1 MRAGHSRNTV
11 IYIAVIAIATLS
23 HFSLL
28 AQDSTEEPRAWMHKA
43 RIGAYS
49 LTPDNADE
57 IVRKARSSWVYG
69 IEVDNDVPGRYET
82 LLNPTT
88 KLHAIQSVSKSAHQ
102 AGNRAYVYIA
112 GLECISAA
120 GDGQHTLAKDH
131 PDWLQRD
138 LSGKPAVFT
147 AGAAFWIKPGE
158 EDAWVSPYAPAWRAL
173 YMERIR
179 QIAATGI
186 DGIYIDIPYWM
197 THFTGWEDSWA
208 SFDDYTVAA
217 FKKSTGLDARQDIK
231 LGDFSDPAFRKWI
244 DFRIATITEFLVEI
258 RSNAIAVNPNI
269 AIIPEIFP
277 GYEESAAR
285 VGADIDQ
292 IYPKVDAIAHEYEF
306 GEGGDYIAAA
316 RTQFVW
322 NMYQA
327 GIRTFRAFAEDK
339 STWMLNYSW
348 DGAPPH
354 VDPREAML
362 NLAMSELMAGANV
375 WDAKGHVMSGSND
388 MPTRTKIF
396 QWIADHEDT
405 LSAPRLP
412 LGTIGVYFSE
422 TTRNYYPKEFVD
434 SYQGALLLLLRK
446 HIQFQIVTPRT
457 LQSFHGTTLILP
469 DVHLLDT
476 AEESSMRR
484 FYDAGGKLV
493 LNGQSA
499 KLLQNANLAVRFP
512 DDPGSRYLIA
522 AKSNL
527 QHATANS
534 ESDFLKSLDDR
545 FDISV
550 KAPEDLI
557 VHVAQVNQRPHFFF
571 ANFNGLQ
578 PGTVAAP
585 VPVENVHILAPLA
598 LGTTLHLLPFMGTST
613 VIQGVPSEGKV
624 DFTIPQIERGSIA
637 WITH

>member
-1 MRAGHSRNTV
+1 MRTGYFRNTI
-11 IYIAVIAIATLS
+11 IYVAVVGIAAHS
-23 HFSLL
+23 HFSLF
-28 AQDSTEEPRAWMHKA
+28 AQDSVEEPRAWMHQA
-43 RIGAYS
+43 RIGAYG
-49 LTPDNADE
+49 LTPDNADD

-88 KLHAIQSVSKSAHQ
+88 KLHAIQNVAKSAHQ

-120 GDGQHTLAKDH
+120 GEGEHTLAKEH
-131 PDWLQRD
+131 PDWLQRK
-138 LSGKPAVFT
+138 LSGEPAVFT
-147 AGAAFWIKPGE
+147 AGAAFWIRQGE

-173 YMERIR
+173 YLQRIR

-186 DGIYIDIPYWM
+186 DGIYVDIPYWM

-217 FKKSTGLDARQDIK
+217 FKKSTGLDARHDIK
-231 LGDFSDPAFRKWI
+231 LGDFNDPKFRKWI
-244 DFRIATITEFLVEI
+244 DFRITTITDFLAEI
-258 RSNAIAVNPNI
+258 RRNAIAVNPHI
-269 AIIPEIFP
+269 AVIPEIFP
-277 GYEESAAR
+277 GYEESAVR
-285 VGADIDQ
+285 VGADIYQ

-306 GEGGDYIAAA
+306 GDGEDYIAAA

-322 NMYQA
+322 NMYQV

-348 DGAPPH
+348 DGAPH
-354 VDPREAML
+354 ADPREAML

-388 MPTRTKIF
+388 MTTRTKIF
-396 QWIADHEDT
+396 KWIADHEDT
-405 LSAPRLP
+405 LSAPRVP

-434 SYQGALLLLLRK
+434 SYQGVLLLLLRK

-457 LQSFHGTTLILP
+457 LQSFHGATLVLP
-469 DVHLLDT
+469 DVRLLD
-476 AEESSMRR
+476 ASEESSMRR

-499 KLLQNANLAVRFP
+499 KLFQNANLAVRFP
-512 DDPGSRYLIA
+512 DDPGSHYLIA

-527 QHATANS
+527 QHATTNS
-534 ESDFLKSLDDR
+534 ESEFLKSLDDQ
-545 FDISV
+545 FNISV

-557 VHVAQVNQRPHFFF
+557 VHVAKVNQETHFFF
-571 ANFNGLQ
+571 ANFHGLQ

-585 VPVENVHILAPLA
+585 LPVENVHILAPLV
-598 LGTTLHLLPFMGTST
+598 LGTTLHILPFMGTST
-613 VIQGVPSEGKV
+613 VIQGTPSKGEV
-624 DFTIPQIERGSIA
+624 DFTIPKIERGSIA

>member
-1 MRAGHSRNTV
+1 MRAGRSRDTI
-11 IYIAVIAIATLS
+11 IYIAVVAITALS

-28 AQDSTEEPRAWMHKA
+28 AQDSTDDPRAWMRQV

-49 LTPDNADE
+49 LTPDNAGE
-57 IVRKARSSWVYG
+57 IVSKARSSWVYG
-69 IEVDNDVPGRYET
+69 IEVDNDVPGRYES
-82 LLNPTT
+82 LQDPTI
-88 KLHAIQSVSKSAHQ
+88 KLRAIQNVAKSAHQ
-102 AGNRAYVYIA
+102 AGNHAYVYIA

-120 GDGQHTLAKDH
+120 GDGQHTLAKEH
-131 PDWLQRD
+131 PDWLQRK
-138 LSGKPAVFT
+138 LSGEPAVFT
-147 AGAAFWIKPGE
+147 AGAAFWIKSDE
-158 EDAWVSPYAPAWRAL
+158 EDAWVSPYAPAWRTL
-173 YMERIR
+173 YMQRIR

-217 FKKSTGLDARQDIK
+217 FKKSTGLDARHDIK
-231 LGDFSDPAFRKWI
+231 LGDFSDPGFRKWI
-244 DFRIATITEFLVEI
+244 DFRIATITDFLTEI

-277 GYEESAAR
+277 GYEESAVR
-285 VGADIDQ
+285 VGADIYQ
-292 IYPKVDAIAHEYEF
+292 LYPKVDAIAHEYEF
-306 GEGGDYIAAA
+306 GDEKEYIAAA

-322 NMYQA
+322 NMYQV

-348 DGAPPH
+348 DGDTHA
-354 VDPREAML
+354 DPKDAML
-362 NLAMSELMAGANV
+362 NLAMSELMAGANF

-396 QWIADHEDT
+396 QWIADHEDV
-405 LSAPRLP
+405 LSAPRVP

-422 TTRNYYPKEFVD
+422 TTRNYYPKEFVA

-457 LQSFHGTTLILP
+457 LKSFHGSTLILP
-469 DVHLLDT
+469 DVRLLDT
-476 AEESSMRR
+476 DEESSMRR
-484 FYDAGGKLV
+484 FYDGGGKLV

-499 KLLQNANLAVRFP
+499 KLLQNSKLAIRFP

-522 AKSNL
+522 AKANL
-527 QHATANS
+527 QHATTGS
-534 ESDFLKSLDDR
+534 ESDFLKSLNDR

-550 KAPEDLI
+550 KAPADLI
-557 VHVAQVNQRPHFFF
+557 VHVAQVNKKTHFFF
-571 ANFNGLQ
+571 ANFNGLH

-598 LGTTLHLLPFMGTST
+598 LGTTLHLLPFMGAST

-624 DFTIPQIERGSIA
+624 DFIIPQIERGSIA
-637 WITH
+637 WITP